1 MQGAKR
7 AKRPVFFISWAES
20 LPGRVLEGGK
30 EAQTKMTELM
40 KRLVGAG
47 YPREEM
53 DHHYT
58 DLYVYVN
65 EISRPVIEQWCAEH
79 GWRVDWMCP
88 VFRDQITGR
97 TMYDCAF
104 QYAEGD

>member
-1 MQGAKR
+1 M
-7 AKRPVFFISWAES
+7 
-20 LPGRVLEGGK
+20 LEGGK

-40 KRLVGAG
+40 KRLVDAG

-65 EISRPVIEQWCAEH
+65 EISRPGIE
-79 GWRVDWMCP
+79 
-88 VFRDQITGR
+88 
-97 TMYDCAF
+97 
-104 QYAEGD
+104 

>member
-1 MQGAKR
+1 
-7 AKRPVFFISWAES
+7 
-20 LPGRVLEGGK
+20 
-30 EAQTKMTELM
+30 MTELM
-40 KRLVGAG
+40 KRLVDAG

-79 GWRVDWMCP
+79 GLDVPRLPGPDHGQADVRLRVPVCGGGLTWRHC
-88 VFRDQITGR
+88 TGR
-97 TMYDCAF
+97 S
-104 QYAEGD
+104 

>member
-1 MQGAKR
+1 
-7 AKRPVFFISWAES
+7 
-20 LPGRVLEGGK
+20 
-30 EAQTKMTELM
+30 MTELM
-40 KRLVGAG
+40 RRLVDAG

-53 DHHYT
+53 YHHYT

-79 GWRVDWMCP
+79 GWRKDWTCP
-88 VFRDQITGR
+88 IFRDQITGR
-97 TMYDCAF
+97 PMYDCAF

>member
-65 EISRPVIEQWCAEH
+65 EISRPGIE
-79 GWRVDWMCP
+79 
-88 VFRDQITGR
+88 
-97 TMYDCAF
+97 
-104 QYAEGD
+104 

>member
-1 MQGAKR
+1 MFHEQR
-7 AKRPVFFISWAES
+7 IYLDECWR
-20 LPGRVLEGGK
+20 
-30 EAQTKMTELM
+30 AQTKMTEGM
-40 KRLVGAG
+40 RRLVDAG

-79 GWRVDWMCP
+79 GWRKIEIVKQKLEDI
-88 VFRDQITGR
+88 V
-97 TMYDCAF
+97 
-104 QYAEGD
+104 EGGDRRIAVE

>member
-1 MQGAKR
+1 MNERKR
-7 AKRPVFFISWAES
+7 
-20 LPGRVLEGGK
+20 
-30 EAQTKMTELM
+30 TKMTELM
-40 KRLVGAG
+40 KRLVDAG

-53 DHHYT
+53 YHHYT

-79 GWRVDWMCP
+79 GWRKDWMCP
-88 VFRDQITGR
+88 IFRDQITGR
-97 TMYDCAF
+97 PMYDCAF

>member
-1 MQGAKR
+1 
-7 AKRPVFFISWAES
+7 
-20 LPGRVLEGGK
+20 
-30 EAQTKMTELM
+30 MTELM
-40 KRLVGAG
+40 KRLVDAG

-53 DHHYT
+53 DHHYA

-79 GWRVDWMCP
+79 GWRNADWMCP
-88 VFRDQITGR
+88 IFRDQVTGR
-97 TMYDCAF
+97 PMYDCAF